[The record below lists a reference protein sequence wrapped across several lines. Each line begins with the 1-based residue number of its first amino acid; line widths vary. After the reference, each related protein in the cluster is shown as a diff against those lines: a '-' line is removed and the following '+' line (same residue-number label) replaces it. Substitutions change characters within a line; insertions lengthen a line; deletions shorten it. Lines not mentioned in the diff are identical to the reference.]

1 MTSLVERNQTRQT
14 VGLALVYSCSGCSST
29 AQLANSLA
37 VRLDR
42 SGEAQMSCIAGVGAD
57 LANFVRQ
64 ATSDRPIL
72 AIDGCK
78 LQCVKNC
85 LKRHGVA
92 PDRYVQLQE
101 LGVKKKYGEDA
112 PREHEERLYP
122 SMVALARELRL
133 RDKIAS

>member
-1 MTSLVERNQTRQT
+1 MTFLVERNQTRQT
-14 VGLALVYSCSGCSST
+14 AERPLVYSCSGCSST

-42 SGEAQMSCIAGVGAD
+42 GGEAQMSCIAGVGAD

-78 LQCVKNC
+78 LQCVMNC
-85 LKRHGVA
+85 LKRHEVA

-101 LGVKKKYGEDA
+101 QGVKKKYGEDA
-112 PREHEERLYP
+112 PCEHEERLYP
-122 SMVALARELRL
+122 YVVALARELRL
-133 RDKIAS
+133 REKIAS